1 MKTIYLLALVLPI
14 SLAKAQVPT
23 ASFALSQTVAC
34 PNQTLQVTNQST
46 AATSY
51 TFVLDG
57 TSSVVATNPVI
68 SFSTD
73 GNHYVEL
80 YAENTSGISSPFGMG
95 VLVNPVPV
103 VSTGTAGTSTLN
115 PANGQTNGWSPMVLN
130 FADPLPTGAVLSGIT
145 LTFSAVDQGWGGTGA
160 TANLY
165 VAGKLIGGATL
176 SHSLQNFTLSIIAP
190 FPNYSYGGNNTLE
203 MYFVGWSGWQ
213 AFFTNG
219 SLSLHYQTHSAPFQ
233 ICGGNAISLNAIGA
247 STYTWL
253 PLAVNGQ
260 SFIPLSSALYTVSG
274 TNTFGCVGSA
284 TQQVTVS
291 TPSVTAASGAICAG
305 QNFAIVPAGAVSYT
319 INGGQFTVTPQTST
333 TYSVVGTGTDGC
345 VSIAPTIVTV
355 TVVPLPTV
363 TVNSGTVCQGA
374 SFTIQPSGA
383 STYSFQ
389 NGTSVQTITA
399 SNNFTVMGY
408 NSLGC
413 AAVLPAMASVTMIAL
428 PQVSLQTAMV
438 CLGTSY
444 SLQASGANSYTYSTG
459 TAIISPTATS
469 SYTVIGAN
477 TFGCENSASAT
488 ILVSACAGIN
498 ELGTSASLQLA
509 PNPCSGV
516 ITVSVLQDC
525 TLQIV
530 DQTGRQIKSLS
541 LQKGEQSHD
550 LQIAPG
556 LYYVRSSDSIKV
568 IKLIVQ

>member
-1 MKTIYLLALVLPI
+1 MKNIYLVCFALLTGI
-14 SLAKAQVPT
+14 ASAQVPT
-23 ASFALSQTVAC
+23 ASFVLTPTVAC
-34 PNQTLQVTNQST
+34 PNQTLQITNVST
-46 AATSY
+46 GATSY

-57 TSSVVATNPVI
+57 SSSVVATNPVI
-68 SFSTD
+68 SFSAD

-95 VLVNPVPV
+95 VLVNPAPV
-103 VSTGTAGTSTLN
+103 VSTGTAGTSTLT
-115 PANGQTNGWSPMVLN
+115 PSNGQTTGWSPMVLN

-190 FPNYSYGGNNTLE
+190 FPNYSYGGSNALE
-203 MYFVGWSGWQ
+203 MYFVGWAGWQ

-219 SLSLHYQTHSAPFQ
+219 ALSLHYQTNSAPFQ

-247 STYTWL
+247 STYIWM

-274 TNTFGCVGSA
+274 TNTFGCVGTA

-305 QNFAIVPAGAVSYT
+305 QNFAIVPTGAASYT

-333 TYSVVGTGTDGC
+333 AYSVVGTGTDGC
-345 VSIAPTIVTV
+345 VSVAPTVVNV

-363 TVNSGTVCQGA
+363 SVNSGTVCSGGN
-374 SFTIQPSGA
+374 FTLQPSGA

-389 NGTSVQTITA
+389 NGTNVQTITA

-413 AAVLPAMASVTMIAL
+413 AALLPAMASVTMIAL

-444 SLQASGANSYTYSTG
+444 SLHASGASSYTYSSG
-459 TAIISPTATS
+459 TAIISPTATA

-477 TFGCENSASAT
+477 AFGCEKSASAT

-498 ELGTSASLQLA
+498 EVGTSASLQLA
-509 PNPCSGV
+509 PNPCSGI
-516 ITVSVLQDC
+516 ITVSAVQDC
-525 TLQIV
+525 SLQIF
-530 DQTGRQIKSLS
+530 DQTGRLIKSLS
-541 LQKGEQSHD
+541 LQKGEQTLD
-550 LQIAPG
+550 LQMAPG
-556 LYYVRSSDSIKV
+556 LYYLSSNASTHV
-568 IKLIVQ
+568 TKLIVQ